1 MGGDNINTP
10 RASAHVRAGCHE
22 GFAMAVATVRITVAW
37 WVRWYIAGV
46 ELAAK
51 LTGAE
56 PDMEKVG
63 AVVRRG
69 VKVKA

>member
-1 MGGDNINTP
+1 MPIVTL
-10 RASAHVRAGCHE
+10 
-22 GFAMAVATVRITVAW
+22 RITVAW

-56 PDMEKVG
+56 PDMDKVR
-63 AVVRRG
+63 AVVLKG
-69 VKVKA
+69 IKVEE

>member
-1 MGGDNINTP
+1 MPIVTL
-10 RASAHVRAGCHE
+10 
-22 GFAMAVATVRITVAW
+22 RITVAW

-69 VKVKA
+69 VEVKA

>member
-1 MGGDNINTP
+1 MMPIVTL
-10 RASAHVRAGCHE
+10 
-22 GFAMAVATVRITVAW
+22 RITVAW

-56 PDMEKVG
+56 PDMDKVG
-63 AVVRRG
+63 AVVLKG
-69 VKVKA
+69 IKVEA

>member
-1 MGGDNINTP
+1 M
-10 RASAHVRAGCHE
+10 AS
-22 GFAMAVATVRITVAW
+22 MTIKVRIAW

-46 ELAAK
+46 LAAK

-69 VKVKA
+69 VEVKA